1 MTSVRRFVLGC
12 VTGAPATGKVVRT
25 IMIRAWLNRQD
36 ARRRSIEAVKG
47 TVRVM
52 VARAWTQVPDLT
64 AEVALLLA
72 RAAKEAAKAATAA
85 P

>member
-1 MTSVRRFVLGC
+1 
-12 VTGAPATGKVVRT
+12 
-25 IMIRAWLNRQD
+25 MIRAWLNRQD

-47 TVRVM
+47 TVGVM